1 MTGKSI
7 YAIAKKEFLDNYR
20 NKWIIAI
27 TIIFLIL
34 TLVISYFGVLGSEGW
49 TDLTDTISGMMILVQ
64 WLIPIIALMLGYA
77 SIVGEKEKGS
87 LSLLLSYPVERGEVI
102 AGKFIGLGSV
112 LALSIL
118 IGFGGAGLI
127 IALNVSGIQ
136 WGEYLIFIVSA
147 ILLGL
152 VYISLAMLF
161 SIICNKRSTALGG
174 SIFLWFL
181 FAMIWGIILVGIVIA
196 NYGIDTLS
204 NEDWTAPTWFY
215 VFSMI
220 NPISSFQLLVALNIA
235 SISTG
240 MPGVFPTFYTT
251 PIIATVLI
259 LWILA
264 PLLVAYVLFKR
275 KDL

>member
-34 TLVISYFGVLGSEGW
+34 TLVISYFGVLGSNGW
-49 TDLTDTISGMMILVQ
+49 TDLTGTISGMMALVQ
-64 WLIPIIALMLGYA
+64 YLVPIIALMLGYA

-87 LSLLLSYPVERGEVI
+87 LSLLLSYPIKRGEVI

-112 LALSIL
+112 LAVSIL

-152 VYISLAMLF
+152 AYISLAMLF
-161 SIICNKRSTALGG
+161 STICNKRSTALGG

-181 FAMIWGIILVGIVIA
+181 FSMIWGIILVGIVIA
-196 NYGIDTLS
+196 NYGIDAIS
-204 NEDWTAPTWFY
+204 NEDWVAPTWLY

-220 NPISSFQLLVALNIA
+220 NPISSFQLLVALNI
-235 SISTG
+235 SSVSTG
-240 MPGVFPTFYTT
+240 IPGSFPTFYTT
-251 PIIATVLI
+251 PIIATILF
-259 LWILA
+259 LWIVI
-264 PLLVAYVLFKR
+264 PLIAAYVLFQR

>member
-49 TDLTDTISGMMILVQ
+49 TDLTATISGMMFLVQ

-136 WGEYLIFIVSA
+136 WGEYLIFIASA

-161 SIICNKRSTALGG
+161 STVCNKRSTALGG

-181 FAMIWGIILVGIVIA
+181 FAMIWGVILVGIVIA

-204 NEDWTAPTWFY
+204 NEDWTAPTWY
-215 VFSMI
+215 YIISMI
-220 NPISSFQLLVALNIA
+220 NPISSFQLLVSLNIA
-235 SISTG
+235 SISTE
-240 MPGVFPTFYTT
+240 MPGVLPTFYTT

-259 LWILA
+259 LWILI
-264 PLLVAYVLFKR
+264 PLIVAYILFQR